1 MIDKYWLLIVCV
13 AILWRVYARILSNWR
28 MDYDFMVQ
36 ISLSLVMWDW
46 KLGGISGFDFM
57 TTEESSWQLKALKNM
72 WLWSKV
78 NTFYL
83 NGESMAA
90 GIWLLVK
97 GVLSSYCSLS
107 TNFWPAPLS
116 PWSCCE
122 SSHVLHTR
130 RHSRLFFIPR
140 WAKQTMYYV

>member
-1 MIDKYWLLIVCV
+1 MVVCV

-28 MDYDFMVQ
+28 TNCDFMVP
-36 ISLSLVMWDW
+36 ISLSLVMWHW
-46 KLGGISGFDFM
+46 KLGGISGIRLHDNWREFM
-57 TTEESSWQLKALKNM
+57 TTEGLEEYVIVKPKWIHSI
-72 WLWSKV
+72 
-78 NTFYL
+78 YL
-83 NGESMAA
+83 NGEFMAA

-97 GVLSSYCSLS
+97 GVLSSYCSPS

-130 RHSRLFFIPR
+130 RHSRLIFIPR
-140 WAKQTMYYV
+140 WAKQTMFYV